1 MHNRTFTEEEIENI
15 VNCCLKKLRRLDKYL
30 LDKKVNERTITHK
43 LAEYLQ
49 QHFPEFNVDC
59 EYNRYLHYRKRIRN
73 ERDRDRD
80 RDISNFS
87 SDKLAKLIWENRD
100 ADTLYPDIIVHQRG
114 IQKNNL
120 LVIEVKKSSNPDDGE
135 FDKKK
140 IRELMQQPFNYKF
153 GLFLRINLDDEND
166 NLEWIS
172 PN

>member
-1 MHNRTFTEEEIENI
+1 MYNRNFTEDEIEKI
-15 VNCCLKKLRRLDKYL
+15 VNCCLKELRGLDKYL

-59 EYNRYLHYRKRIRN
+59 EYNRYLGYRKRIRN
-73 ERDRDRD
+73 ERDRDIN
-80 RDISNFS
+80 ISNLS
-87 SDKLAKLIWENRD
+87 YDKLAKLIWENRE
-100 ADTLYPDIIVHQRG
+100 ADTLYPDIIIHQRG
-114 IQKNNL
+114 IQENNL

-140 IRELMQQPFNYKF
+140 IKELMQQPFNYKF

-166 NLEWIS
+166 NLEFIS
-172 PN
+172 PF